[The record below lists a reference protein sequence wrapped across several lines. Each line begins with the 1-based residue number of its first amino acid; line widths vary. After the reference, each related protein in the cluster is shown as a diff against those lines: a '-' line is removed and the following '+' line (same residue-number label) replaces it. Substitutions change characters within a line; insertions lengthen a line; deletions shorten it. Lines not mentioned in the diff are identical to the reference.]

1 VSPFRP
7 AEKTPSFKIDP
18 VKNLWFDFGS
28 GEGGTII
35 DFVQKLYKLGNVSQ
49 TLATISDLTG
59 IGFDPILGSVNHH
72 IWLPET

>member
-7 AEKTPSFKIDP
+7 NERTPSFKIDP

-35 DFVQKLYKLGNVSQ
+35 DFVQKLYTLENVSEAL
-49 TLATISDLTG
+49 TKISDLTG
-59 IGFDPILGSVNHH
+59 IGFDPIRGSVNHH
-72 IWLPET
+72 IWLPEM